1 MNSSR
6 SKLGGLA
13 AVVAT
18 ALLSAACDDG
28 SESEAAPPAAV
39 ACLPG
44 PTDHDQDD
52 TLRLNHLQAK
62 STHNS
67 YHIEPEGNSLD
78 DWRYTHLPLDQ
89 QLETQG
95 VRHFELDL
103 RFDADLEVFEV
114 YHLLL
119 IDQETTC
126 RLLTDCLATIRS
138 WSDLHCS
145 HHPIVVQLEL
155 KDSQPA
161 DVEAYFAKLHAALLA
176 AWPVERIITPAAV
189 RGDHASLAAALASDG
204 WPALGGQR
212 GKVLFM
218 LDDGG
223 AFQEAYTH
231 GHQHLEDRL
240 IFAQGNPDQPFAAV
254 AVINDPLGGAS
265 AITTAIEAGLL
276 VRTRADSGSVE
287 PLNED
292 FARQQAALDSGAH
305 FVTTDYPAAVSYT
318 DYWLDIPDG
327 TPSRCNPVTS
337 PAGCESTAIED
348 PELVAPR

>member
-1 MNSSR
+1 MHRPR
-6 SKLGGLA
+6 SKLPPLLFA
-13 AVVAT
+13 ATT
-18 ALLSAACDDG
+18 ALPLTGCGDEDT
-28 SESEAAPPAAV
+28 SEETPPVPV
-39 ACLPG
+39 ACLPASS
-44 PTDHDQDD
+44 DHDQDD
-52 TLRLNHLQAK
+52 RLRLNHLQAR

-78 DWRYTHLPLDQ
+78 DWHYTHLPLDQ
-89 QLETQG
+89 QLEIQG

-103 RFDADLEVFEV
+103 RLNAELEVFEV
-114 YHLLL
+114 YHLVL
-119 IDQETTC
+119 IDEETTC
-126 RLLTDCLATIRS
+126 RLLTDCLATLRG

-176 AWPVERIITPAAV
+176 AWPVERIITPDAV
-189 RGDHASLAAALASDG
+189 RGDHPSLAAAVAIDG
-204 WPALGGQR
+204 WPTLGGLR

-223 AFQEAYTH
+223 AFQEAYTR
-231 GHQHLEDRL
+231 GHQHLEERL
-240 IFAQGNPDQPFAAV
+240 IFAQGHPDQPFAAV
-254 AVINDPLGGAS
+254 AVINDPVSGAS
-265 AITTAIEAGLL
+265 AITTAVEAGLL

-292 FARQQAALDSGAH
+292 FARQQVALDSGAH
-305 FVTTDYPAAVSYT
+305 FVSTDYPAPVGYT

-337 PAGCESTAIED
+337 PTGCESRAIED
-348 PELVAPR
+348 PNLLTPR